1 MKHLVPIHVA
11 NYVGSPGSV
20 QPGFKKF
27 YLKNGY
33 FKLYDGTNENDVVL
47 DRPLDGFTP
56 LTGTITA
63 ADSVLTA
70 LEKIQNAISSFGS
83 IGPGTQNRVAKFN
96 TPTSIVDSLIED
108 NGTSVIVNRSGS
120 FVTPFTFDVNG
131 TIYCD
136 YGASNVANVP
146 STLYVNMPFYN
157 LPGGTPDAILVN
169 INGKALPANGIMTG
183 YNVQVSGPDNIGF
196 YGDFDDTSALSEG
209 IRLNSRPLHTG
220 DYINFVKYTGFIAN
234 TVFRVNN
241 AGEATANKYI
251 KIGGTN
257 LQYLMADGSVSTGP
271 SITGYVPYVGAT
283 TTVNLNSQ
291 NLQTT
296 GKILVGTA
304 TDPGS
309 GTKLVVGNGH
319 IIIDNNTHFLSKRP
333 DGFILSVFKVNT
345 SNQLEFN
352 PLFGQS
358 LTDYLFTFNGTERM
372 RITQAGNLGINTP
385 APTEKLHVVGNAR
398 ITGAVYDSANLP
410 GTAGQYLS
418 STVTGTSWA
427 SLPSL
432 TGFVPTSRTLTINGT
447 TYDLSADRSWTIPTF
462 ASPLTTKGDIFVR
475 NATVDTR
482 LPVGLDTQILI
493 ADSTTPTG
501 LKWGSNSAPVPLGYY
516 GQYFDYND
524 QNATINNVGVPMRFG
539 TLDLSN
545 GITVVSDG
553 TNLTKITFANSGVY
567 NLQFSTQFEN
577 LSNAPQDIFI
587 WLRKNGT
594 TTAFDV
600 AGSTGYVGL
609 EARKNPGDPYHII
622 VTWNFL
628 LDILAGD
635 FYQIVWATTD
645 ITNVGIRFN
654 AGTVNFPSTASTLFT
669 VTQQSGIMAGTGVT
683 NVSAVMT
690 NPSQTVVVTNPTT
703 IPQITIDDTNFLY
716 NKFMVN
722 QYAYLLP
729 SDANLLW
736 DNLRVG
742 GTLLST
748 GTVSALAEN
757 PMGQQFT
764 TSIAVGSVTGF
775 FGTNFGTAGFFGSNF
790 EFDFSYRFRINTNNG
805 AQRFFAGLSNMYGTA
820 TPTNIE
826 PTNMINSVGVAK
838 LQGGPNLFFIWND
851 ATGIASS
858 LDLGSGFLGTDT
870 TSTYRIR
877 IYKKVS
883 VPVIFMELYKITS
896 AGVVTVTTTN
906 ITGDYNTGVN
916 HHAAIWMGN
925 NTAVSGAVSFKNY
938 GCQLTKRNLVG
949 A

>member
-56 LTGTITA
+56 LVGTITA

-70 LEKIQNAISSFGS
+70 LEKLQNAISTFGGITGS
-83 IGPGTQNRVAKFN
+83 GTPNRIPKFF
-96 TPTSIVDSLIED
+96 TPTSIGNSLIED
-108 NGTSVIVNRSGS
+108 NGNSIIVNRPGS
-120 FVTPFTFDVNG
+120 FITPFTFDVNG

-157 LPGGTPDAILVN
+157 LPGGTPDAIIVK
-169 INGKALPANGIMTG
+169 INGKAAPANGIMTG
-183 YNVQVSGPDNIGF
+183 YNVQVSNPENIGF
-196 YGDFDDTSALSEG
+196 YGDFDDTSAFSEG
-209 IRLNSRPLHTG
+209 IRINSRPLHTG

-271 SITGYVPYVGAT
+271 SIPSVGTWGALNYPTWVSGTPFVKMTAAGTFALDTTVYYPNSNPSGFITSSALTGYVPYTGAT
-283 TTVNLNSQ
+283 GNINIGANDIFTAGGARLGDDGTVWGTSFQFAGLLGSLQSLASTNLAWLLPNQ
-291 NLQTT
+291 
-296 GKILVGTA
+296 
-304 TDPGS
+304 S
-309 GTKLVVGNGH
+309 GTIALLSD
-319 IIIDNNTHFLSKRP
+319 IIP
-333 DGFILSVFKVNT
+333 
-345 SNQLEFN
+345 
-352 PLFGQS
+352 
-358 LTDYLFTFNGTERM
+358 
-372 RITQAGNLGINTP
+372 
-385 APTEKLHVVGNAR
+385 
-398 ITGAVYDSANLP
+398 
-410 GTAGQYLS
+410 
-418 STVTGTSWA
+418 
-427 SLPSL
+427 
-432 TGFVPTSRTLTINGT
+432 
-447 TYDLSADRSWTIPTF
+447 
-462 ASPLTTKGDIFVR
+462 SPLTTKGDIYVR

-482 LPVGLDTQILI
+482 LPVGLDTQVLI

-501 LKWGSNSAPVPLGYY
+501 LKWDSNTAPTPLGYY
-516 GQYFDYND
+516 GQFFDYNN

-577 LSNAPQDIFI
+577 DSNAPQDIFI
-587 WLRKNGT
+587 WLRKNGVT
-594 TTAFDV
+594 SAADV
-600 AGSTGYVGL
+600 PGSTGTVGM
-609 EARKNPGDPYHII
+609 EPRKNPGDPYHTI

-703 IPQITIDDTNFLY
+703 TPQITIDDTNFLY

-729 SDANLLW
+729 SDTNLLW

-742 GTLLST
+742 GTLLVT
-748 GTVSALAEN
+748 GTNTALAEN

-764 TSIAVGSVTGF
+764 TATAVGSVTGF

-838 LQGGPNLFFIWND
+838 LQGSPNFFFIWND

-883 VPVIFMELYKITS
+883 VPVIFMELYKITN

-925 NTAVSGAVSFKNY
+925 NTAATGAVSFKNY